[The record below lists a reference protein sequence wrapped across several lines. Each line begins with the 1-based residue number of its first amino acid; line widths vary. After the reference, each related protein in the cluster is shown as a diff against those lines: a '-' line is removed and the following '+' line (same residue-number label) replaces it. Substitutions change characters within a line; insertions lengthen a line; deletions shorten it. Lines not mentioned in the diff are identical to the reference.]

1 MQSRFGAHFARFSL
15 ARPFLARP
23 KLLVALTL
31 AAVTGCDPGD
41 NRSDDSEPL
50 RGQTMGTQ
58 YQVQTACAEPP
69 SDLAKGI
76 AALLDD
82 IDAQMST
89 YRQDSLLSRLNR
101 APSGEGLDASTEL
114 LDVLEPARTL
124 SELSGGAF
132 DVTVGP
138 LVNLWG
144 FGPIDAPGSIPS
156 SRDIAAARDRV
167 GYQHLELRRPAQLRK
182 QRDLYIDLSAI
193 AKGYAVDRM
202 AQYLLDHG
210 CESFLVEIGGEVRVH
225 GLKPGGAAWRIGVES
240 PNPDALGGVLRVI
253 ATARIEGI
261 AMATSGDYR
270 NFVELGGQRYSHTID
285 PRSGVPVAHRLAS
298 VTVLHGSTLWADGF
312 ATLLNVMGPTDGFD
326 LAEREH
332 LAALFVERT
341 DTGFVERTTSDFKR
355 FVGPEINGH

>member
-1 MQSRFGAHFARFSL
+1 MRFRSVDHRSRSCLFIAL
-15 ARPFLARP
+15 AFTA
-23 KLLVALTL
+23 VA
-31 AAVTGCDPGD
+31 GCDDRGG
-41 NRSDDSEPL
+41 NSEPL

-58 YQVQTACAEPP
+58 YQVQTACASPP
-69 SDLAKGI
+69 SDLA
-76 AALLDD
+76 AEMTVLLDD
-82 IDAQMST
+82 IEVQMST
-89 YRQDSLLSRLNR
+89 YRHDSLLSRLNR
-101 APSGEGLDASTEL
+101 APSGEWLQASSEL
-114 LDVLEPARTL
+114 LDVLEPAQTL

-144 FGPIDAPGSIPS
+144 FGPVDAPDAIPS
-156 SRDIAAARDRV
+156 ASDIAAARNRV

-182 QRDLYIDLSAI
+182 QRELYIDLSAI

-202 AQYLLDHG
+202 AQYLLARG

-225 GLKPGGAAWRIGVES
+225 GRKSGGAAWRIGVES
-240 PNPDALGGVLRVI
+240 PDPDALGGVLRVI
-253 ATARIEGI
+253 RTEQLEGI

-270 NFVELGGQRYSHTID
+270 NFLELGGQRFSHTID
-285 PRSGVPVAHRLAS
+285 PRTGVPVAHRLAS

-312 ATLLNVMGPTDGFD
+312 ATLLNVMGPTEGFE

-341 DTGFVERTTSDFKR
+341 DTGFVERATSDFAR
-355 FVGPEINGH
+355 YVSPAVNGH

>member
-1 MQSRFGAHFARFSL
+1 MHSRY
-15 ARPFLARP
+15 
-23 KLLVALTL
+23 TL
-31 AAVTGCDPGD
+31 NSVRSSVFIAMTMAAVAGCSDPD
-41 NRSDDSEPL
+41 PDSEPL
-50 RGQTMGTQ
+50 GGQTMGTR
-58 YQVQTACAEPP
+58 YQVQTACASRP
-69 SDLAKGI
+69 SNLADGI
-76 AALLDD
+76 ATLLDD

-89 YRQDSLLSRLNR
+89 YRPDSLLSRLNR
-101 APSGEGLDASTEL
+101 APSNEWLDASPEL

-124 SELSGGAF
+124 SELSDGAF

-144 FGPIDAPGSIPS
+144 FGPIDAADSIPS
-156 SRDIAAARDRV
+156 PSDIAAARDRV
-167 GYQHLELRRPAQLRK
+167 GYQYLELRRPAGIRK

-202 AQYLLDHG
+202 AQYLLGHG

-225 GLKPGGAAWRIGVES
+225 GLKSSGAAWRIGVES
-240 PNPDALGGVLRVI
+240 PNPDSLGGVLRVVQ
-253 ATARIEGI
+253 TARTEGI

-285 PRSGVPVAHRLAS
+285 PRTGAPVAHRLAS
-298 VTVLHGSTLWADGF
+298 VTVLHPSTLWADGF
-312 ATLLNVMGPTDGFD
+312 ATLLNVMGPTDGFE

-341 DTGFVERTTSDFKR
+341 DTGFVERATSDFAR
-355 FVGPEINGH
+355 YVGPAINGH